1 MKKIVLLLLL
11 VSPFYVSAQTD
22 TITAELSTKDKF
34 AMLENGG
41 CYFFDFN
48 KILTGT
54 ADKELLTFTNSL
66 LKKIGTF
73 SKENKSKV
81 TLLYITNLS
90 QDEYESRK
98 CTDAENAF
106 TLARAK
112 LGMGV
117 KISAQ
122 MIIYDSR
129 HAYGLLKILI
139 E

>member
-22 TITAELSTKDKF
+22 TTTELSTKDKF

-54 ADKELLTFTNSL
+54 ADKELLAFTNSL

-73 SKENKSKV
+73 NKENKSKV
-81 TLLYITNLS
+81 TLIFITNLS
-90 QDEYESRK
+90 ESEYNSRQ
-98 CTDAENAF
+98 CTDAETAF
-106 TLARAK
+106 NFARAK
-112 LGMGV
+112 LGAGV
-117 KISAQ
+117 DTLTLYGD
-122 MIIYDSR
+122 MN
-129 HAYGLLKILI
+129 AYGILKILI

>member
-22 TITAELSTKDKF
+22 TTTELSTKDKF

-48 KILTGT
+48 KILTST
-54 ADKELLTFTNSL
+54 ADKELLAFTNSL

-98 CTDAENAF
+98 CTDAEKAF

-112 LGMGV
+112 LGVGV
-117 KISAQ
+117 QISAQ
-122 MIIYDSR
+122 MIIYDSI